1 MKLAYDQAMISES
14 NGEVP
19 VGAVYFDDNQVIA
32 ESGNVSI
39 ANHDPTGHAEIIVM
53 RKAAKAKKNH
63 RIGGTLVVTLE
74 PCVMCMGAMIQAR
87 IETLIFGAFDP
98 RSGAAGSAF
107 DLSDSS
113 DLRDRAGGCRRVGR
127 CFLRFTTISALDL
140 HSLQGFGALG
150 NTFTNKEHPFGVC
163 CKLDHVIWC
172 DFG

>member
-39 ANHDPTGHAEIIVM
+39 ANHDPTGHAEIIVL

-63 RIGGTLVVTLE
+63 RIAGTLVVTLE

-113 DLRDRAGGCRRVGR
+113 DLNHKINVLGGVMENECKALMQNFFKSRR
-127 CFLRFTTISALDL
+127 
-140 HSLQGFGALG
+140 
-150 NTFTNKEHPFGVC
+150 
-163 CKLDHVIWC
+163 
-172 DFG
+172 

>member
-1 MKLAYDQAMISES
+1 MKLAYDQAVISES

-39 ANHDPTGHAEIIVM
+39 ANHDPTGHAEIIVL

-63 RIGGTLVVTLE
+63 RSGGTLVVTLE

-113 DLRDRAGGCRRVGR
+113 DLNHKINVFGGVMENECKALMQNFFKSRR
-127 CFLRFTTISALDL
+127 
-140 HSLQGFGALG
+140 
-150 NTFTNKEHPFGVC
+150 
-163 CKLDHVIWC
+163 
-172 DFG
+172 

>member
-1 MKLAYDQAMISES
+1 MNIDPQALMKLAYDQALMSES

-19 VGAVYFDDNQVIA
+19 VGAVYFNDNQVIA

-39 ANHDPTGHAEIIVM
+39 ANHDPTGHAEMIVL

-63 RIGGTLVVTLE
+63 RIGGALVVTLE

-87 IETLIFGAFDP
+87 IETLIFGAFDQ

-113 DLRDRAGGCRRVGR
+113 NLNHKINVLGGVMENECKALMQNFFKSRR
-127 CFLRFTTISALDL
+127 
-140 HSLQGFGALG
+140 
-150 NTFTNKEHPFGVC
+150 
-163 CKLDHVIWC
+163 
-172 DFG
+172 

>member
-1 MKLAYDQAMISES
+1 MDIDPQALMKLAYDQAMISES

-39 ANHDPTGHAEIIVM
+39 TNHDPTGHAEIIVL

-87 IETLIFGAFDP
+87 IETLIFGAFDQ

-113 DLRDRAGGCRRVGR
+113 DLNHKINVLGGVMENECKALMQNFFKSRR
-127 CFLRFTTISALDL
+127 
-140 HSLQGFGALG
+140 
-150 NTFTNKEHPFGVC
+150 
-163 CKLDHVIWC
+163 
-172 DFG
+172 

>member
-1 MKLAYDQAMISES
+1 M
-14 NGEVP
+14 P

-39 ANHDPTGHAEIIVM
+39 ANHDPTGHAEIIVL

-98 RSGAAGSAF
+98 RSGQLDPHSI
-107 DLSDSS
+107 SDSS
-113 DLRDRAGGCRRVGR
+113 DLNHKINVLGGSWRMSAGFMQNFFKSRR
-127 CFLRFTTISALDL
+127 
-140 HSLQGFGALG
+140 
-150 NTFTNKEHPFGVC
+150 
-163 CKLDHVIWC
+163 
-172 DFG
+172 

>member
-1 MKLAYDQAMISES
+1 MDIDPQALMKLAYDQAMISES

-39 ANHDPTGHAEIIVM
+39 ANHDPTGHAEIIVL
-53 RKAAKAKKNH
+53 RKAAKAKKNL

-113 DLRDRAGGCRRVGR
+113 DLNHKINVLGGVMENECKALMQNFFKSRR
-127 CFLRFTTISALDL
+127 
-140 HSLQGFGALG
+140 
-150 NTFTNKEHPFGVC
+150 
-163 CKLDHVIWC
+163 
-172 DFG
+172 